1 MKIGIIG
8 LGYIGS
14 VISTELALR
23 GHKVLAV
30 ESNQERVRKVS
41 SGIVDIPEPG
51 LGKLMLEQIKLGN
64 LQIVNSFSELNSVET
79 ILICV
84 GTPLFEGKAD
94 LSQLETVVNLLSESL
109 DSQKLI
115 IIKST
120 LPPGSTL
127 KLERIL
133 NLTSIQH
140 FLAFSP
146 ERLAEGQALG
156 DLRKLPIVVG
166 GVSEIA
172 TKKALKFWS
181 EAGFETIEVSSST
194 VAELVKLADNCWI
207 DLNIAFGHELAQVCD
222 SLNADVLEVIQAAN
236 SLEKGSSMVNILI
249 PSIGVGG
256 YCLTKDPHFFH
267 DYATNL
273 GLTPRL
279 SLVAREINE
288 RAPSYVYTRVKEIIL
303 KKGLQRFL
311 IVGISFKNNSGD
323 LRFSPAVEFARL
335 MIQDG
340 FELQWYDPLVISDE
354 VPEFLK
360 ARQISTIENSSWDLV
375 ANLASH
381 EGETDLKTKQ
391 IKELLPATGVFVDGR
406 RFLTQGEIDDLI
418 SHRIVYV
425 GVGRGNSRSSTL

>member
-1 MKIGIIG
+1 MKIGIVG

-14 VISTELALR
+14 VIGTELALR
-23 GHKVLAV
+23 GHQVLAV
-30 ESNQERVRKVS
+30 ESNPERVRKLSLGNVE
-41 SGIVDIPEPG
+41 IPEPG
-51 LGKLMLEQIKLGN
+51 LEKLMLEQIKRGN
-64 LQIVNSFSELNSVET
+64 LEIVHSFSELNSVET

-84 GTPLFEGKAD
+84 GTPLSGGKAD
-94 LSQLETVVNLLSESL
+94 LSQLETVMNILSESL
-109 DSQKLI
+109 DSQKLT

-127 KLERIL
+127 KLEKIL
-133 NLTSIQH
+133 NSTSIQH

-146 ERLAEGQALG
+146 ERLAEGQALK

-172 TKKALKFWS
+172 TKEASKFWS
-181 EAGFETIEVSSST
+181 DAGFETIEVSSST

-222 SLNADVLEVIQAAN
+222 SLNTDVLEVIRAAN
-236 SLEKGSSMVNILI
+236 TLEKGSSMVNILI

-256 YCLTKDPHFFH
+256 YCLTKDPLFFH

-279 SLVAREINE
+279 SFAAREINDL
-288 RAPSYVYTRVKEIIL
+288 APKYLYTRVKEIIIE
-303 KKGLQRFL
+303 KGMERFL

-335 MIQDG
+335 MILDG

-360 ARQISTIENSSWDLV
+360 ARRISTIENSSWDLV

-381 EGETDLKTKQ
+381 EGETDLNTKQ
-391 IKELLPATGVFVDGR
+391 IRELLPTNGVFVDGR
-406 RFLTQGEIDDLI
+406 RFLIQREIEDLKL
-418 SHRIVYV
+418 HNVLYV